1 MGKLSQHLTLDED
14 PKMSSKDYEPQQ
26 VILNLATSHSCSVK
40 EHIWNTD
47 YRPVTATEPT
57 HDWEFKIEDPN
68 RQDMRHY
75 IDKIVINLHN
85 TFPNPVRTF
94 REPPFVVKESGYGNF
109 EILVEIYFKG
119 LSDKDAI
126 RKISFNHNL
135 FLTPTIQDVR
145 NKKAGI
151 KRENTFTMPRQFTL
165 THKDPS
171 FIKRLLKGGGKK
183 VSPDKSSLSSS
194 SMTSVTSKSGSSSK
208 KSSSSSS
215 SKNSSSSSS
224 HHRGD
229 RESGKSSSSKSSS
242 SSKEKEKA
250 EKERL
255 KKEQKEKEKA
265 ERKEKE
271 RQEKERQ
278 KEKERAERAERERQE

>member
-1 MGKLSQHLTLDED
+1 MGKLVKLSQHLTLDED

-183 VSPDKSSLSSS
+183 SQSGQVILKFKFNDFCHIQIWFKFKKILIFFLVKEFFVFVITSPRRSRIW
-194 SMTSVTSKSGSSSK
+194 K
-208 KSSSSSS
+208 KFVI
-215 SKNSSSSSS
+215 
-224 HHRGD
+224 
-229 RESGKSSSSKSSS
+229 
-242 SSKEKEKA
+242 
-250 EKERL
+250 
-255 KKEQKEKEKA
+255 KK
-265 ERKEKE
+265 
-271 RQEKERQ
+271 
-278 KEKERAERAERERQE
+278 